1 MNALSLCILGCGN
14 IGSAIA
20 KGLEK
25 SDQFVVGNITLT
37 RRKVQ
42 RLEKFK
48 KNGFQIMDE
57 NSSAVKKS
65 AIVIIA
71 VGPSQLIPLL
81 KEISSKLNKNHL
93 IISIVSGVSIKEI
106 QEQVGTESRLS
117 GLCLIPLQIYANP

>member
-48 KNGFQIMDE
+48 KNHRNFLVAFFG
-57 NSSAVKKS
+57 SARPE
-65 AIVIIA
+65 ATQCA
-71 VGPSQLIPLL
+71 LM
-81 KEISSKLNKNHL
+81 
-93 IISIVSGVSIKEI
+93 
-106 QEQVGTESRLS
+106 EQ
-117 GLCLIPLQIYANP
+117 NF